1 MWIFF
6 SVQELWDSGGNRGI
20 VSSRIMTEQGEQEM
34 NKKDLTVPAIL
45 AEAIGIIL
53 GIVYVIMQI
62 YYGITYKVAPWQFSS
77 NIVGVVLVYVALT
90 ILSSHP
96 EWINRLPREVCV
108 GKVRKYSIRMV
119 RLIKLVFLAGLMI
132 PCVGDVLGI
141 ELKEAYSLIMI
152 AAILVI
158 AIGYE
163 IKIIEILRQNH
174 RGS

>member
-1 MWIFF
+1 
-6 SVQELWDSGGNRGI
+6 
-20 VSSRIMTEQGEQEM
+20 
-34 NKKDLTVPAIL
+34 
-45 AEAIGIIL
+45 
-53 GIVYVIMQI
+53 
-62 YYGITYKVAPWQFSS
+62 
-77 NIVGVVLVYVALT
+77 
-90 ILSSHP
+90 
-96 EWINRLPREVCV
+96 
-108 GKVRKYSIRMV
+108 MV

>member
-1 MWIFF
+1 
-6 SVQELWDSGGNRGI
+6 
-20 VSSRIMTEQGEQEM
+20 MTEQGEQEM

-62 YYGITYKVAPWQFSS
+62 YYGITYKVAPWQFIS

-108 GKVRKYSIRMV
+108 GKVR